1 MDPESD
7 NEMDLALAHL
17 AAEGEGHRLSVLNP
31 RNLASL
37 FGTDRGSGGAP
48 APRPPAGRACAGA
61 SLDDQFD
68 LRQLAVCVRIR
79 PPITAGAPRWDSEN
93 CIHATSRHGLAI
105 APPPGSAAYA
115 AGDRGQTYAFSA
127 VFDEH
132 TSQADYY
139 AATTDALVRDCL
151 SDPAHSS
158 LIMAYGITA
167 AGKTFT
173 LEGSRRA
180 PGLVPRALEA
190 LFAGRD
196 ARGAALRVVLSYFEI
211 YNETIHDLLDEA
223 GAAAPGARPSLR
235 LKEDAE
241 GRVFV
246 AGLSQAE
253 AASAEHAL
261 CLLRR
266 GARQRARA
274 ETGLNYASSR
284 SHSVFQITLYPPARL
299 GEPARNDPGE
309 RLGTMS
315 FVDLAG
321 SERAQ
326 RTGNVGLRLKES
338 VAINS
343 SLMTLGRCLEALRWN
358 QQHREGPLRVL
369 PYRESKVTHLFR
381 DALHGWGQVV
391 LSVNVSPCAKDYD
404 ETTHVLRYAAT
415 ASQIGTLRA
424 VDAPRRVVKAVTP
437 AVVAR
442 AKRKAALP
450 AEARGAGKKRDKG
463 DPEAALQ
470 AADAQAAGKGA
481 QAASH
486 IAKPRPTTSPLEDER
501 APASPLSDRVQ
512 SALEN
517 GTPLSADQQ
526 GEWATPG
533 SGAEEEEVAALR
545 AHVDLLLKELKDAE
559 ERAARMEF
567 EVRAEVAAEMGAL
580 MEEMERNY
588 SARLAAEAGRGA
600 EAGPRSGDAGAGL
613 SAQLAD
619 ACSTAAGLRAK
630 LAEAC
635 AALEETRPELAEARA
650 ELEAREMELEGCRAE
665 LHDARDQ
672 LSQKA
677 EQLSSA
683 EAALAS
689 ERSRFRA
696 ELVAAEASLGAV
708 QAELAEESAA
718 REALQRQLAEESAA
732 QERRRQEELEQAG
745 VNRAMEVEM
754 LEAQVQRARREQ
766 AALTVRLEG
775 ALSALASLGSPTRP
789 LAATLAA
796 AGAGGGQERGPG
808 GTPHDVALARA
819 RAACGPR
826 APEAAASPEATAGSA
841 GASRFAQEA
850 AVGASGSPGPAT
862 QETVGTGGQG
872 AARQTP
878 EQAPARP
885 VPGSGALRPSRPST
899 AEEAAA
905 AGAAVQEGR
914 AQRRRTMARK
924 KRGPRAGAR
933 GAASPRESE
942 RGPPAVTPAA
952 EGSSQVQGS
961 AREALEAREEPAE
974 ATDKIDETTN
984 QAADPGDGA
993 PASAAG
999 PSGRGTGRDAAPPAA
1014 PGEGR
1019 AARRG
1024 RRQTR
1029 AAVLAAP
1036 RPPEEEEVPEE
1047 LAAQGSS
1054 PRPAEQAGRGRRKGR
1069 QGVTF
1074 ALDVDLEAA
1083 EANSAPAAAA
1093 RGKVAGEALDSTA
1106 RGPGARVLADL
1117 TNIVAGPSTSPVG
1130 GAVAAKEL
1138 PAPTSPAKR
1147 RGRKRLL
1154 PPQPLDAELAE
1165 ALGDWGGGAKA
1176 PSSMHGSRT
1185 QAVAAAEPS
1194 RRLTRRFVAAQQL
1207 HGR

>member
-31 RNLASL
+31 
-37 FGTDRGSGGAP
+37 
-48 APRPPAGRACAGA
+48 

-180 PGLVPRALEA
+180 PGL
-190 LFAGRD
+190 
-196 ARGAALRVVLSYFEI
+196 
-211 YNETIHDLLDEA
+211 
-223 GAAAPGARPSLR
+223 
-235 LKEDAE
+235 EDAE

-533 SGAEEEEVAALR
+533 SGAEEEEVGALR

-808 GTPHDVALARA
+808 GTPHD
-819 RAACGPR
+819 
-826 APEAAASPEATAGSA
+826 
-841 GASRFAQEA
+841 EA

-1093 RGKVAGEALDSTA
+1093 RGKVA
-1106 RGPGARVLADL
+1106 
-1117 TNIVAGPSTSPVG
+1117 
-1130 GAVAAKEL
+1130 
-1138 PAPTSPAKR
+1138 APTSPAKR

>member
-31 RNLASL
+31 
-37 FGTDRGSGGAP
+37 
-48 APRPPAGRACAGA
+48 

-808 GTPHDVALARA
+808 GTPHD
-819 RAACGPR
+819 
-826 APEAAASPEATAGSA
+826 
-841 GASRFAQEA
+841 
-850 AVGASGSPGPAT
+850 
-862 QETVGTGGQG
+862 ETVGTGGQG

-1093 RGKVAGEALDSTA
+1093 RGKVA
-1106 RGPGARVLADL
+1106 
-1117 TNIVAGPSTSPVG
+1117 
-1130 GAVAAKEL
+1130 
-1138 PAPTSPAKR
+1138 APTSPAKR